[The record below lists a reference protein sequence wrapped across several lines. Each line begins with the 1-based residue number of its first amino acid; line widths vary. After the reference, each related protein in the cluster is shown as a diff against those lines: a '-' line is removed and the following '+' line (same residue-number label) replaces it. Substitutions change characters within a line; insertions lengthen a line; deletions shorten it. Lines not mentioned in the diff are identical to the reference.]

1 MGYDIRYKNMHF
13 QREMYYQNLYT
24 REEQLAEIRN
34 TLLNI
39 CNMTEMTGAM
49 ADSVR
54 AYIQEIHL
62 PLIEWMLNLIETYR
76 TNLVLYTDYYSKLD
90 SDRMARFQQDCMEDQ
105 QQKLM
110 YEKGVFQETADN
122 IQGILREVSGYMD
135 IDGFDPSGVE
145 AAYDNAIAFVDHH
158 KTTIGEYE
166 AVHQAYDLEPVETM
180 LDCIMSILEEQLE
193 GQAGTI
199 ETYQSGSIF
208 DRPEYQSAITM
219 SIGMQDYIT
228 QKEALVTQCNA
239 FEYQQKKQWDD
250 MVYHRETEA
259 ALQIMGAIGMGIVLT
274 VSAVTTALFALPL
287 VFGLYGTTTGIVA
300 TGVTTAAYAGAYTYQ
315 GSNLIEGVNSYNLA
329 EEGDAAGIAVNPIRD
344 TIFANNPE
352 LYYTLGEISTM
363 VALTTP
369 SIASSMNAAVNL
381 GVSPTRAALTEMGM
395 LGGSEIAG
403 RYVEAGVY
411 EQTGDPRLASMARSG
426 TSLLVYGGLAYTDAR
441 IGMSGIRH
449 WKTPRVNPLELQ
461 PPEQTFTEP
470 NALVNQGNPSTY
482 PAMPGS
488 MSREDIEGYLASL
501 RNESPQGLTADG
513 VSGPGILE
521 LGNSDGGV
529 EGGSDIAGNI
539 ARNLDTNNIPN
550 MTKQEIIDSI
560 PDNWKYTE
568 YNGFIHIK
576 DETGKIRIRI
586 DPPDKVTQYPHVHVY
601 DNDGNLLDSLGNIVD
616 RKSPDGHIPYK
627 N

>member
-1 MGYDIRYKNMHF
+1 MGYDIRYEDMHC
-13 QREMYYQNLYT
+13 QREMFYQNLYT

-90 SDRMARFQQDCMEDQ
+90 SDRMARFQQDCMEEE

-135 IDGFDPSGVE
+135 IDGFEPSGVE
-145 AAYDNAIAFVDHH
+145 AAYDNAIAFVEDQ
-158 KTTIGEYE
+158 KTTVGEYE
-166 AVHQAYDLEPVETM
+166 AVHQAYDLKPVETM
-180 LDCIMSILEEQLE
+180 LDCIMPILEEQLG

-199 ETYQSGSIF
+199 ETYRSGSIF
-208 DRPEYQSAITM
+208 DCPEYQSAITM
-219 SIGMQDYIT
+219 SIGMQDYLT

-250 MVYHRETEA
+250 MVYQRETEA
-259 ALQIMGAIGMGIVLT
+259 ALQIAGAIGMGVLLT
-274 VSAVTTALFALPL
+274 VSAVTTAIFALPL

-315 GSNLIEGVNSYNLA
+315 GSNLIEGVNSFQLA
-329 EEGDAAGIAVNPIRD
+329 EGGDAAGIAVNPIRD

-363 VALTTP
+363 VALSTP
-369 SIASSMNAAVNL
+369 SIASSMSMAVRL

-411 EQTGDPRLASMARSG
+411 EQTFP
-426 TSLLVYGGLAYTDAR
+426 
-441 IGMSGIRH
+441 
-449 WKTPRVNPLELQ
+449 
-461 PPEQTFTEP
+461 EP
-470 NALVNQGNPSTY
+470 NALPNQRKPSTY

-488 MSREDIEGYLASL
+488 MSREEIEGYLASL
-501 RNESPQGLTADG
+501 RNESPQGLTAEDA
-513 VSGPGILE
+513 SGPGILE
-521 LGNSDGGV
+521 LGNSEGSSETVNGLKVIDGKVDGKIPLDEYEKIKEMSIHNPDSDSMTLGKYFDGTIESGSYV
-529 EGGSDIAGNI
+529 AKAEATGDTYFSLGTEWDVLENTYGLTDEDMFNLFNKTALDDAVLNGKIIKFAQDPRKWSGTALGDEWSYLQSKHGYTDLIEEGGCWYA
-539 ARNLDTNNIPN
+539 
-550 MTKQEIIDSI
+550 
-560 PDNWKYTE
+560 
-568 YNGFIHIK
+568 IK
-576 DETGKIRIRI
+576 
-586 DPPDKVTQYPHVHVY
+586 
-601 DNDGNLLDSLGNIVD
+601 
-616 RKSPDGHIPYK
+616 
-627 N
+627 